1 MLIPRFSIR
10 WLLGLTTF
18 SAGVSLVLAY
28 AVRGQPWAVGM
39 VAGLWAVVII
49 AVFYAAAFLL
59 AWLLNQFLATTFL
72 KRRPADDSPFAAS
85 GPVPSPFGLTS
96 QAAADSPP
104 PMTG

>member
-28 AVRGQPWAVGM
+28 AVRGQPWAIGI

-59 AWLLNQFLATTFL
+59 AWWLSQFLAATL
-72 KRRPADDSPFAAS
+72 AKRRPAGDSPFAAS
-85 GPVPSPFGLTS
+85 GAAPSHFSLTS
-96 QAAADSPP
+96 QPAADSPP

>member
-28 AVRGQPWAVGM
+28 AVRGQPWAIGI
-39 VAGLWAVVII
+39 VASLWAVVII
-49 AVFYAAAFLL
+49 AVFYASAFIL
-59 AWLLNQFLATTFL
+59 AWLLNQSLAATYL
-72 KRRPADDSPFAAS
+72 KRRPAGDSPFAVS
-85 GPVPSPFGLTS
+85 GTAPSPFVLKS
-96 QAAADSPP
+96 QPAADSPP